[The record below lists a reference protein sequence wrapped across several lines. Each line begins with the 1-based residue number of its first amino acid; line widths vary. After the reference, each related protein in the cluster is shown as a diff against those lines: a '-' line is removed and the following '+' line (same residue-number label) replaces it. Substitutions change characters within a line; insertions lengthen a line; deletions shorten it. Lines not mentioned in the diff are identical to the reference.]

1 MINKE
6 NNQTLFEQQT
16 QYSNLIALLSKKIDS
31 NLNTAQ
37 IAARANSQ
45 KLWLLAEIKYLL
57 NLANTQYLTL
67 S

>member
-6 NNQTLFEQQT
+6 NNQSLFEQQT

-31 NLNTAQ
+31 NLNTAS

-57 NLANTQYLTL
+57 NLANTQYTPL